1 MRMLKDTAV
10 MLMAY
15 GAPSSLDDVEAY
27 LTDIKH
33 GVKPSDEE
41 LIALKKKYA
50 AIGGISPIR
59 TVTEKQALSLE
70 HALSV
75 EYGEDIRVFIGMKHA
90 YPKIAESAKRLRAFG
105 NIKEVIALALAPQYS
120 SVSIPGYK
128 EPLVSALE
136 GHAKVDMIEKWYDV
150 PGFAQMWASRISKC
164 IADDGGK
171 TFVIFTAHSLP
182 KAAMSSGDPYESQL
196 AETVESITRA
206 GGIEKYDFAFQS
218 GAGRNGW
225 LGPDIASKI
234 EEHKSECDSF
244 AFVPIGY
251 VSDNL
256 EVLCDLDI
264 ETKEYCAKL
273 GKGYLR
279 PEMPND
285 SPELS
290 EILAEAC
297 RPYIEKE

>member
-33 GVKPSDEE
+33 GVKPSNDE
-41 LIALKKKYA
+41 LLTLKKKYA
-50 AIGGISPIR
+50 AIGGVSPIKS
-59 TVTEKQALSLE
+59 VTEKQALSLE
-70 HALSV
+70 HALAI

-90 YPKIAESAKRLRAFG
+90 YPKISESAKRIRAFG
-105 NIKEVIALALAPQYS
+105 NITSVIGIALAPQYS
-120 SVSIPGYK
+120 SVSIPGYGN
-128 EPLVSALE
+128 PLASALE
-136 GHAKVDMIEKWYDV
+136 GHAKVNMVEKWHDA
-150 PGFAQMWASRISKC
+150 PGFAEMWASNISKC
-164 IADDGGK
+164 IAGESGS
-171 TFVIFTAHSLP
+171 TFVMFTAHSLP
-182 KAAMSSGDPYESQL
+182 KAAMSADDPYQAQL
-196 AETVESITRA
+196 DETVESIVQA

-225 LGPDIASKI
+225 LGPDIVSRL

-244 AFVPIGY
+244 VFAPIGY

-256 EVLCDLDI
+256 EVLYDLDT
-264 ETKEYCAKL
+264 ETKEYCSKL

-279 PEMPND
+279 PQMPND

-290 EILAEAC
+290 SVLVEVC
-297 RPYIEKE
+297 RPYLEKR